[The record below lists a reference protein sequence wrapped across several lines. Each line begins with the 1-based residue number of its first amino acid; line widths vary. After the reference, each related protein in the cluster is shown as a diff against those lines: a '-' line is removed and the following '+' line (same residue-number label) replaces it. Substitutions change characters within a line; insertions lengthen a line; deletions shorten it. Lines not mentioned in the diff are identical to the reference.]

1 MVSSADQGAAPLGR
15 AFFARG
21 SDVVARE
28 LLGCVISTGTGGER
42 VAVRLTE
49 TEAYHGATDAASH
62 AFRGE
67 TARTAVMFGPAG
79 HVYLYFVY
87 GMHWCANVVT
97 GAPGVA
103 SAVLLRAGEVVDG
116 IETARGRRP
125 AERSPARLASGP
137 ARLATVLGWGTGD
150 AARAANGGDVC
161 APDGPATVFPPAVP
175 TAPVSTGP
183 RVGVSAAA
191 EAPLRFWISGDATVS
206 AYRPQPPRARRRTA
220 G

>member
-1 MVSSADQGAAPLGR
+1 MSTADGHRLGR
-15 AFFARG
+15 DFFARE

-28 LLGCVISTGTGGER
+28 LLGRVVRTGSGEST

-62 AFRGE
+62 AYRGE

-79 HVYLYFVY
+79 HLYLYFVY

-97 GAPGVA
+97 GQPGTA

-116 IETARGRRP
+116 VPLAQARRP
-125 AERSPARLASGP
+125 AERSTRKLASGP
-137 ARLATVLGWGTGD
+137 ARLAAVLGWGTGD
-150 AARAANGGDVC
+150 AARAANGRDLC
-161 APDGPATVFPPAVP
+161 AAGGPGEVLD
-175 TAPVSTGP
+175 APVDPFDITTGP
-183 RVGVSAAA
+183 RVGVAAAA
-191 EAPLRFWISGDATVS
+191 EEPLRFWISGDPTVS
-206 AYRPQPPRARRRTA
+206 AYRPRVPRPRNRGT